1 MCTPPRLPTEK
12 TATSERWGGPFV
24 RGDGWMMIPI
34 TLDPDRHPH
43 PEAPKV
49 RIGPAWIDD
58 DASIRLIDDVSL
70 AEICGRA
77 VVMIVRAHVQED
89 RPSTV
94 RQTNT

>member
-1 MCTPPRLPTEK
+1 M
-12 TATSERWGGPFV
+12 GGPFV
-24 RGDGWMMIPI
+24 RGNGWMMIPI

-58 DASIRLIDDVSL
+58 DASIWLIDDVSL
-70 AEICGRA
+70 AEICDRA